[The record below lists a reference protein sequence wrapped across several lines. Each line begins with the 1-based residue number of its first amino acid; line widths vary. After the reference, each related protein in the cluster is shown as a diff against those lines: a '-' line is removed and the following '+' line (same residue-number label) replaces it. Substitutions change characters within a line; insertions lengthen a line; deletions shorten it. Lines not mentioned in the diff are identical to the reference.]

1 MEMSYDSEAKK
12 AWNRENMVFLGVK
25 LFKSIN
31 GKRNDGDIIDFLDGK
46 VKGELVKTALREYM
60 ENHKEDNHD

>member
-31 GKRNDGDIIDFLDGK
+31 GKRNDGDIIEFLDGK

-60 ENHKEDNHD
+60 ENHKEDEP